1 MLYFNFDIIFGFTIK
16 FYLWIPNRS
25 QSDSLKIMKKKKNG
39 TFNVKL
45 IFNYSKK
52 DCSGVNFLSVT
63 QKLLCGISCNL

>member
-16 FYLWIPNRS
+16 FYLWIPNRKS
-25 QSDSLKIMKKKKNG
+25 VGQFKNYEKKNG
-39 TFNVKL
+39 TLNVKL
-45 IFNYSKK
+45 IFNYSKT